1 MADLVAYIPILTT
14 LLSFPF
20 AMLVLRRYLEKLRA
34 GEERRTHLL
43 WWSIGIFLFGAGTLA
58 EGFTTLFGWHEPV
71 FRAWYIAGALLGGA
85 PLAQG
90 TVYLLIARPLAD
102 RMAIV
107 AFGYVALAAFFVLIV
122 PVDASLADDKVLRGE
137 VIEWRWVRL
146 FSPLINT
153 YAFIFLVGG
162 AVWSAW
168 YYWRGERADA
178 RVLGNLLIAAG
189 AILPGIGGGFS
200 RAGQTEV
207 LYVAE
212 FIGIILIYLGYR
224 VMSPPAAL
232 GLIRFRR
239 QVS

>member
-1 MADLVAYIPILTT
+1 
-14 LLSFPF
+14 
-20 AMLVLRRYLEKLRA
+20 
-34 GEERRTHLL
+34 
-43 WWSIGIFLFGAGTLA
+43 
-58 EGFTTLFGWHEPV
+58 
-71 FRAWYIAGALLGGA
+71 
-85 PLAQG
+85 
-90 TVYLLIARPLAD
+90 
-102 RMAIV
+102 MAIV

-168 YYWRGERADA
+168 HYWRGERADA
-178 RVLGNLLIAAG
+178 RVLGNLLIAVG

-212 FIGIILIYLGYR
+212 FIGLILIYLGYR

-239 QVS
+239 QVG